1 MKWVHATP
9 RFALNWTESL
19 AGVLGVVW
27 GHHLWVPITSPG
39 SPLQCEAPC
48 GDLPL
53 NARCLARERLREVAG
68 YGEGS
73 VVVVRCCAE
82 HIYLT
87 AGTQHHLVHHSH
99 FFSSF
104 PQTAATHSWRSSPFT
119 PRRAAAR
126 TPPQGLLCRETLPA
140 PTANA
145 RRPGGRQGREEE
157 AALTPHGPR
166 GLRL

>member
-1 MKWVHATP
+1 MKTDGAVYLLKWVHATP

-99 FFSSF
+99 FFF
-104 PQTAATHSWRSSPFT
+104 LIPPNRSDALVAELS
-119 PRRAAAR
+119 
-126 TPPQGLLCRETLPA
+126 LHPA
-140 PTANA
+140 PCCC
-145 RRPGGRQGREEE
+145 
-157 AALTPHGPR
+157 PHATTGFVVP
-166 GLRL
+166 